1 MQMIYKFCTALLLL
15 GLLVPSAFAEEQAPS
30 QWNNSPEGFFFPG
43 AGSYLGIDIRDITP
57 DRMNAL
63 KLKEERGVEVVA
75 LDQDAPAGKAGLKE
89 HDVILDYNGTRVE
102 GQEQLRRLIRET
114 PPGRTVA
121 LGISRDGSP
130 TTINI
135 QVGDRSKLAEG
146 WQKANRDHIMVMP
159 PMPDWP
165 EIDLGNLDI
174 HPLGSSYSMG
184 MQLDSLNEQLGE
196 FFGVKGGGGLLV
208 RSVGKGSAAEKAGIK
223 AGDVIV
229 RIDNEKVANRTDLR
243 RIMRSHQKGGK
254 ITVGI
259 IRDKHE
265 QSVPLD
271 LPERKSQESSSMI
284 INLPELDGLRDE
296 LAELGYDRSGLA
308 MKQIGPEIEKALEQ
322 YRSQIGDLRKLYDSG
337 IRDLVNGQEKEL
349 EKIKPEIDKAMQQYK
364 LHIED
369 FRKMYDEKKFQEQM
383 KEQMK
388 ELEKMLKQQ
397 MV

>member
-1 MQMIYKFCTALLLL
+1 MQMIYKFCAALLLL
-15 GLLVPSAFAEEQAPS
+15 GLLVPSAFAGEQAPS

-57 DRMNAL
+57 ERMNAL

-89 HDVILDYNGTRVE
+89 HDVILEYNGTRVE

-130 TTINI
+130 TTINA

-146 WQKANRDHIMVMP
+146 WQKVNRDRIMVMP
-159 PMPDWP
+159 SMPDWP

-174 HPLGSSYSMG
+174 RGFGNSYSLG
-184 MQLDSLNEQLGE
+184 MQLESLNEQLGE
-196 FFGVKGGGGLLV
+196 FFGVKGGSGLLV
-208 RSVGKGSAAEKAGIK
+208 RSVGKGSAAEKAGVK

-229 RIDNEKVANRTDLR
+229 RIDNDKVANRTDLR

-254 ITVGI
+254 ITLGI

-265 QSVPLD
+265 QNIPLD
-271 LPERKSQESSSMI
+271 LPERKSQDSSSMTI
-284 INLPELDGLRDE
+284 TLPGLDALRDE
-296 LAELGYDRSGLA
+296 LADLKYDQSV
-308 MKQIGPEIEKALEQ
+308 KPEIEKALEQ
-322 YRSQIGDLRKLYDSG
+322 YRSQIGDMRKLYDSDK
-337 IRDLVNGQEKEL
+337 IRDLVNGQMKEL

-364 LHIED
+364 FHIED
-369 FRKMYDEKKFQEQM
+369 FRKMYDEKKLQEQM

-388 ELEKMLKQQ
+388 ELEKMLKRQ

>member
-1 MQMIYKFCTALLLL
+1 MICKFCTALLLL

-57 DRMNAL
+57 ERMNAL

-89 HDVILDYNGTRVE
+89 HDVILEYNGARVE

-121 LGISRDGSP
+121 MGISRDGSP
-130 TTINI
+130 TTINV

-146 WQKANRDHIMVMP
+146 WQKVNRDRIMVMP
-159 PMPDWP
+159 TMPDWP

-174 HPLGSSYSMG
+174 HPLGNSYSMG

-208 RSVGKGSAAEKAGIK
+208 RSVGKGSAAEKAGVK

-229 RIDNEKVANRTDLR
+229 RIDNDKIANRTDLR
-243 RIMRSHQKGGK
+243 RILRSHQKGGK
-254 ITVGI
+254 ITLGI
-259 IRDKHE
+259 IRDKRE
-265 QSVPLD
+265 QSIPLD
-271 LPERKSQESSSMI
+271 LPERKSQDSSRMI
-284 INLPELDGLRDE
+284 INLPELDTLRNE
-296 LAELGYDRSGLA
+296 LADLTQE
-308 MKQIGPEIEKALEQ
+308 QIKPEIEKALKQ
-322 YRSQIGDLRKLYDSG
+322 YRSQIGDMRKLYDSDK
-337 IRDLVNGQEKEL
+337 IRDLVNGQMKEF

-364 LHIED
+364 FHMED
-369 FRKMYDEKKFQEQM
+369 FRKMYDEKKLQEQM